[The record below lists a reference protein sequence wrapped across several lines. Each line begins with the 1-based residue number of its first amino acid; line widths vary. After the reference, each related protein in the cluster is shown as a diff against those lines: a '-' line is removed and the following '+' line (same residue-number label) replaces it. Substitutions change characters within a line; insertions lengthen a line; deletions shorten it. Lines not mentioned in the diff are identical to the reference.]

1 MAQNGSHEDPCVEA
15 RSGKPVI
22 VVIRNFSRDGTDTD
36 MWIGSL
42 EANFG
47 DRRRVWTREG
57 WDMLLSESQVCADLP
72 VFHSLARRNLSR
84 GQAVMLNRDPETWY
98 ESVLSSAYPSFLA
111 TVQVRRRT
119 RPLLRLTSQSY
130 KNIRDSI
137 PEERRLEFAAQDGY
151 GPLCEFLAVPV
162 TIVND
167 ERTNEVVV
175 DRDSFGSLF
184 SMIDAEKQKGDAQCV
199 QCYLVGR
206 DSVTSC
212 TSIGQPR
219 AKSDTVD
226 GHDLTTV

>member
-1 MAQNGSHEDPCVEA
+1 
-15 RSGKPVI
+15 
-22 VVIRNFSRDGTDTD
+22 

-57 WDMLLSESQVCADLP
+57 WDMLLSEPQVCAALP
-72 VFHSLARRNLSR
+72 VFHSLARTNLSR
-84 GQAVMLNRDPETWY
+84 GQAVMLNRDPETC
-98 ESVLSSAYPSFLA
+98 L
-111 TVQVRRRT
+111 
-119 RPLLRLTSQSY
+119 SQSY

-137 PEERRLEFAAQDGY
+137 PEERRLEFAAQDGC

-175 DRDSFGSLF
+175 APFPRVHDRDSFGSLF

-212 TSIGQPR
+212 TSIGRPR

-226 GHDLTTV
+226 GHDLTMV